1 MGTQFRDVPAVC
13 ECAVCVHLGVR
24 GAQTWDI
31 YYTVNQYVLSFFR
44 LSNFK
49 RDRKQL
55 AASHLTGYC
64 MVLIFFFLPLKCS
77 FFLNEFAKQL
87 YMAVVSLV
95 NSFL

>member
-1 MGTQFRDVPAVC
+1 MGTQFRAAPAVC

-64 MVLIFFFLPLKCS
+64 MVLIFFFNFPS
-77 FFLNEFAKQL
+77 N
-87 YMAVVSLV
+87 VVSFLMNLQ
-95 NSFL
+95 NSYI